1 MAAHR
6 PRPLA
11 AVILCA
17 CLAGGVV
24 ATAPP
29 VSAAPTLAAEEA
41 SNMAGRMAG
50 WIVRSGDNEDLP
62 FAVID
67 KNAGM
72 VFVFDAN
79 GKQLGSDAALMG
91 IAFGDE
97 SVEGIGDRRL
107 ADIKP
112 EERTTPA
119 GRFVGGYG
127 PAIGY
132 EEDILWIDF
141 ETALSIHPV
150 VTGNP
155 EEMRVTRL
163 KSASQHDNRI
173 TYGCINVSNDFY
185 DEVIAATFKKTQ
197 GVFYVLPDTK
207 YLDDVFPEFA
217 QAMAADEKMASAKP
231 PKRRLPFWPW

>member
-1 MAAHR
+1 MMAVHR

-50 WIVRSGDNEDLP
+50 WIVRSGDNNDLP

-67 KNAGM
+67 KSAGM

-79 GKQLGSDAALMG
+79 GKQLGSDAALLG
-91 IAFGDE
+91 IAFGDD

-132 EEDILWIDF
+132 EEDILWVDF
-141 ETALSIHPV
+141 DTALSIHPV

-155 EEMRVTRL
+155 DEMRVRRL

-185 DEVIAATFKKTQ
+185 DEVIAATALTPPGTCGAVPSKSRVSDEPRSVISTRI
-197 GVFYVLPDTK
+197 GTG
-207 YLDDVFPEFA
+207 PEPKPSSS
-217 QAMAADEKMASAKP
+217 MKSSA
-231 PKRRLPFWPW
+231 R